1 MYTQSHELYGLD
13 YATRLGF
20 LDYDPK
26 NNNVCVC
33 FAAIS
38 HVYQAD
44 RRRHLVQLYTKRNP
58 LCGVGVA
65 TSTGC

>member
-1 MYTQSHELYGLD
+1 MVLVCIGEPVKLLQKGEGMYTQSHELYGLD

-20 LDYDPK
+20 LDYDPT

-38 HVYQAD
+38 HVYQA
-44 RRRHLVQLYTKRNP
+44 RVP
-58 LCGVGVA
+58 G
-65 TSTGC
+65 